1 MKFEHLGLNVSDPV
15 AVAQW
20 YVEHIGLTI
29 VKKSDTGAKTHF
41 LADPSGVMLEVY
53 NNPPEAVPDYA
64 TMNPLLLHVALT
76 SENPTADKDRLVA
89 AGATVVEEIHL
100 DDGSHLFM
108 MRDPWGLAIQLCK
121 RGKPMVAGAK

>member
-20 YVEHIGLTI
+20 YVEHLGLTI
-29 VKKSDTGAKTHF
+29 VKKSDTGARTHF
-41 LADPSGVMLEVY
+41 LADPAGMMIEIY
-53 NNPPEAVPDYA
+53 NNPADAVPDYA
-64 TMNPLLLHVALT
+64 NMNPLLLHVALT
-76 SENPTADKDRLVA
+76 SENPTADKDRLAA

-121 RGKPMVAGAK
+121 RGKPMVAGGK